1 MQKIKAIFKV
11 DKPVIAMIHLQA
23 LAGTPKNKFSPA
35 VIIAKALTEAKQY
48 QKAGVDALMIENMHD
63 VPYLKNDVG
72 HEISS
77 TMAIIAYLIKKE
89 TQLPLGIQILAGANK
104 AALAVAKA
112 ADIDFVRAEGFVFAH
127 VADEGII
134 EAQAAELLRYRKQI
148 GAEDIAIFTDIKKKH
163 SSHQITADVSLLDTA
178 LAAQFFLSDGVIVT
192 GNHTGDFASISDLIQ
207 LKEKLNFPVIV
218 GSGLTLDNLKEY
230 YPICDAMIVGSYFK
244 ENGYWENAIDENRVM
259 LFMEELKTLR
269 NS

>member
-23 LAGTPKNKFSPA
+23 LAGTPKNNLSSEA
-35 VIIAKALTEAKQY
+35 IIKHALDEAKTY

-63 VPYLKNDVG
+63 VPYLKNNVG

-77 TMAIIAYLIKKE
+77 LMAIIAYLIKKE
-89 TQLPLGIQILAGANK
+89 TKLPLGIQILAGANK

-112 ADIDFVRAEGFVFAH
+112 ANLDFIRAEGFVFAH
-127 VADEGII
+127 VADEGLI

-148 GAEDIAIFTDIKKKH
+148 GAEQIAIFTDIKKKH

-178 LAAQFFLSDGVIVT
+178 LAAQFFLSDGVIIT
-192 GNHTGDFASISDLIQ
+192 GNHTGDNASTTDLKA
-207 LKEKLNFPVIV
+207 LKEKLNFPVFV
-218 GSGLTLDNLKEY
+218 GSGLTLDNLAEY

-244 ENGYWENAIDENRVM
+244 QNGYWEHAIDEKRVV
-259 LFMEELKTLR
+259 LFMKKINELR
-269 NS
+269 NN